1 MSETAEA
8 EFIRFALDPARSVV
22 VDACAGSG
30 KTWLLVSRII
40 RLLLAGVPPAEILA
54 ITFTRKAAQEMRA
67 RLTEW
72 LRILALAGDAE
83 VTAFLRQRGI
93 PDSERPAALA
103 RARGL
108 FESCLTA
115 QPGITIDTFH
125 GWFLQLL
132 ERAPFNAEDATVP
145 GNFVLE
151 ERISFL
157 LDEAWDRF
165 GALLLQPGNS
175 GLAENFAALAAGSG
189 YVNVRKLLG
198 RFVSKRAEWWA
209 YTRGHADPVAFA
221 LAELRGVLA
230 VDPDSDPIRA
240 LLDDPAMAETLDRL
254 AAVDARKSK
263 TQAQFAQDIA
273 DTRGLSDP
281 AQRFDGLFASCHT
294 RQGTPSKN
302 LVKFYDKQEAELRDR
317 FEWLCARLREAR
329 DALEEIEVYRLHQ
342 SALPCAAG
350 LLEIFQQLKRS
361 RQIIDFTDIEWH
373 AYRLLA
379 DGDDAAFMHAKLD
392 SRYRHILLDEFQDT
406 NPLQWQAL
414 RAWLDAYG
422 RDAGRPTVFLVG
434 DPKQSIY
441 RFRRAEPRLFEVA
454 AATLVQDYGAE
465 RLVTSVTRRCAP
477 EIVAVVNAMF
487 AGAPDYPDFPPHT
500 SHPDTAPGRVEVLPL
515 VRNPETVAAGEAPAW
530 RNPLLE
536 PLRDRED
543 LRRNMEAAT
552 LAARISEIVGHWEVS
567 AGKDGRPA
575 RYSDIMILKRS
586 RTHLAAYEHAL
597 CAQGIPFLTSRHG
610 GLLGTLEAA
619 DLCALIE
626 VLIAPFDDLKL
637 AHALRSPIFSCSDGD
652 LVLLA
657 QAAADGNSWW
667 QCLTAPAGAA
677 SPALS
682 RAQRLLADWRAAAD
696 TAPVHDLLDRIYH
709 EGEVLARYR
718 AACPAATRGQV
729 TANLQRFL
737 ELALE
742 LDSGRYPS
750 LPRFVAELAQM
761 RAAPDQEAPDE
772 GREAGAEEAGVGGDE
787 TLDAVRVFTIHGAKG
802 LEAPVVWL
810 IDARDGQ
817 RTESYDVLV
826 DWPPAASAPR
836 HFSLYTVNGARG
848 RRRDPFFDT
857 QSELAAQ
864 ERLNLLYVAATRA
877 ERYLFVSGIEA
888 ERGAGAASQAAG
900 PNAYD
905 RLAAGVAAVA
915 DAQAG
920 AGALVVGK
928 AATTPPVAANAATSG
943 TPGAAPMAAPAPAT
957 RGAGARLVQNAAGRF
972 GSLLH
977 RVLEYASVPP
987 APERPAVRRALAL
1000 SEAEFAPVWEQAS
1013 ALLGAPQLRR
1023 FYDASQFLRAENEL
1037 EVLAGTDLKRIDRLV
1052 EFDDEVWILDYKSG
1066 ADERAAWRVQLAN
1079 YRTILK
1085 PLFAQKKLRTA
1096 VVLADGSLEEFE
1108 S

>member
-1 MSETAEA
+1 MSGTVEA
-8 EFIRFALDPARSVV
+8 EFIRLALDPARSVV

-30 KTWLLVSRII
+30 KTWLLVSRVI

-72 LRILALAGDAE
+72 LRMLAVAGDTDA
-83 VTAFLRQRGI
+83 TAFLRQRGI
-93 PDSERPAALA
+93 SESEMPAALA
-103 RARGL
+103 RARDL

-115 QPGITIDTFH
+115 KPGITIDTFH

-132 ERAPFNAEDATVP
+132 ERAPFNAEDASVP
-145 GNFVLE
+145 GDFVLE

-165 GALLLQPGNS
+165 GALLVQPGNS
-175 GLAENFAALAAGSG
+175 GLAEKFGALAADSG

-209 YTRGHADPVAFA
+209 YTRGRTDPIAFA
-221 LAELRGVLA
+221 LAGLREVLA
-230 VDPDSDPIRA
+230 VDPDSDPVGV
-240 LLDDPAMAETLDRL
+240 LLDNPALAEALDGL
-254 AAVDARKSK
+254 AAVDAGKSK
-263 TQAQFAQDIA
+263 TQARFAQDISEA
-273 DTRGLSDP
+273 RSLSDP

-294 RQGTPSKN
+294 LQGTPSKN
-302 LVKFYDKQEAELRDR
+302 LVKFYDKQETELRER
-317 FEWLCARLREAR
+317 FEWLCGRLREAH
-329 DALEEIEVYRLHQ
+329 DAREEIEVYRLHQ
-342 SALPCAAG
+342 RALPCAAR
-350 LLEIFQQLKRS
+350 LLDVFQQLKRA

-414 RAWLDAYG
+414 HAWLDAYG
-422 RDAGRPTVFLVG
+422 QDAGRPTVFLVG

-465 RLVTSVTRRCAP
+465 RLVTSLTRRCAP

-487 AGAPDYPDFPPHT
+487 AGAADYPDFPPHS
-500 SHPDTAPGRVEVLPL
+500 SHPGIAPGLVEVLPL
-515 VRNPETVAAGEAPAW
+515 ARNPKPVAAADAPAW

-543 LRRNMEAAT
+543 LRRNLEAAT
-552 LAARISEIVGHWEVS
+552 LAARIREIVGNWEVS
-567 AGKDGRPA
+567 AGKDSRPA

-597 CAQGIPFLTSRHG
+597 RVQGIPFLTSRHG

-637 AHALRSPIFSCSDGD
+637 AHTLRSPIFSCSDED
-652 LVLLA
+652 LMLLA
-657 QAAADGNSWW
+657 QSAAEENSWW
-667 QCLTAPAGAA
+667 QCLTAPSGAA
-677 SPALS
+677 SPGLA

-772 GREAGAEEAGVGGDE
+772 GREAGVEEVDGGDE
-787 TLDAVRVFTIHGAKG
+787 ALDAVRILTIHGAKG

-817 RTESYDVLV
+817 RAESYDVLI

-836 HFSLYTVNGARG
+836 HFSFYTVNDARG

-857 QSELAAQ
+857 QSELAAR

-915 DAQAG
+915 TAQAG
-920 AGALVVGK
+920 AGALVIGN
-928 AATTPPVAANAATSG
+928 AAIALPAAANAPASE
-943 TPGAAPMAAPAPAT
+943 AAARTTAPAPVPQ
-957 RGAGARLVQNAAGRF
+957 GAGARLAQNVAGRF

-977 RVLEYASVPP
+977 RVLEYASVSP

-1000 SEAEFAPVWEQAS
+1000 SDAEFAPVWKQA
-1013 ALLGAPQLRR
+1013 LEMLGAPQLRR
-1023 FYDASQFLRAENEL
+1023 FYDASQFLRAVNEL

-1052 EFDDEVWILDYKSG
+1052 EFDDEVWVLDYKSG
-1066 ADERAAWRVQLAN
+1066 ADERAAWRVQLAI
-1079 YRTILK
+1079 YRAILK

>member
-1 MSETAEA
+1 MSATAEA
-8 EFIRFALDPARSVV
+8 EFVRLALDPARSVV

-30 KTWLLVSRII
+30 KTWLLVSRVI

-67 RLTEW
+67 RLIEW
-72 LRILALAGDAE
+72 LRMLAVAGDAE
-83 VTAFLRQRGI
+83 VAAFLRQRGI
-93 PDSERPAALA
+93 SESELPAAMA

-115 QPGITIDTFH
+115 HPGITIDTFH

-132 ERAPFNAEDATVP
+132 ERAPFNADESAVP
-145 GNFVLE
+145 ADFALE

-175 GLAENFAALAAGSG
+175 ALAENFAALAADSG
-189 YVNVRKLLG
+189 YVSMRKLLG

-209 YTRGHADPVAFA
+209 YTRDRADPVAFA

-230 VDPDSDPIRA
+230 VDPDADPVSA
-240 LLDDPAMAETLDRL
+240 LLDDPALAEALDCL
-254 AAVDARKSK
+254 AAVDPGKSK
-263 TQAQFAQDIA
+263 TQARFAQDIA
-273 DTRGLSDP
+273 EARSLSDP
-281 AQRFDGLFASCHT
+281 VQCFDGLFASCHT
-294 RQGTPSKN
+294 LQGTPSKN
-302 LVKFYDKQEAELRDR
+302 LVKFYDKQEVELRVR
-317 FEWLCARLREAR
+317 FEWLCGRLREAR
-329 DALEEIEVYRLHQ
+329 DAREEIEVYRLHQ
-342 SALPCAAG
+342 RALPCAAR
-350 LLEIFQQLKRS
+350 LLDMFQQLKRA

-422 RDAGRPTVFLVG
+422 HDAGRPTVFLVG

-454 AATLVQDYGAE
+454 AETLVQDYGAE

-487 AGAPDYPDFPPHT
+487 AGAADYPDFPPHT
-500 SHPDTAPGRVEVLPL
+500 SHPGNAPGRVEVLPL
-515 VRNPETVAAGEAPAW
+515 ARNAEPAAEAEAPMW

-543 LRRNMEAAT
+543 LRRNLEAAM
-552 LAARISEIVGHWEVS
+552 LAARIREIVGNWEVS
-567 AGKDGRPA
+567 AGTDRRSA

-597 CAQGIPFLTSRHG
+597 RIQGIPFLTSRHG

-637 AHALRSPIFSCSDGD
+637 AHALRSPIFSCGDDD

-657 QAAADGNSWW
+657 QSADGNGWW
-667 QCLTAPAGAA
+667 QCLTALSDAA
-677 SPALS
+677 SPALA
-682 RAQRLLADWRAAAD
+682 RARRLLAKWRAAAD

-709 EGEVLARYR
+709 EGDVLARYR

-772 GREAGAEEAGVGGDE
+772 GREAGAEEAGAGGGE
-787 TLDAVRVFTIHGAKG
+787 TLDAVRILTIHGAKG

-817 RTESYDVLV
+817 RAESYDVLV

-836 HFSLYTVNGARG
+836 HFSLYTTNNARG
-848 RRRDPFFDT
+848 RQRDPFFDT
-857 QSELAAQ
+857 QSELAAR

-888 ERGAGAASQAAG
+888 ESGAGAASQAAG

-915 DAQAG
+915 PAQAG
-920 AGALVVGK
+920 AGTLVVGETAVTPK
-928 AATTPPVAANAATSG
+928 IAADAAAGG
-943 TPGAAPMAAPAPAT
+943 TPAAARTTVPAPAAQ
-957 RGAGARLVQNAAGRF
+957 GAGARLTQNAAGRF

-977 RVLEYASVPP
+977 RTLEYASASPTR
-987 APERPAVRRALAL
+987 ERSAVRRALAL
-1000 SEAEFAPVWEQAS
+1000 SEAEFAPVWELAS
-1013 ALLGAPQLRR
+1013 TLLGAPQLRR
-1023 FYDASQFLRAENEL
+1023 FYDAGQFLRAENEL

-1052 EFDDEVWILDYKSG
+1052 EFDDEVWVLDYKSG
-1066 ADERAAWRVQLAN
+1066 VDERAAWRVQLAN
-1079 YRTILK
+1079 YRAILK

-1096 VVLADGSLEEFE
+1096 IVLADGSLEEFE